1 MWQITALAL
10 LALCLASTPASLVA
24 ATTVRTATPL
34 MGWNSYNYY
43 GCSPSETIIKTN
55 AAGLVSLGL
64 HDAGYDLV
72 TPDCGWSATYRDATT
87 GQLVWSPEL
96 FPSGGDNLS
105 DYVHGLGLKF
115 GMYSGAGH
123 YQCGSTDQPASL
135 GESPNWNFSL
145 GTRTGEVVDDKDRI
159 RDDRRRLVC
168 CVGSRRIEVSK
179 NFSRVHSLESR

>member
-1 MWQITALAL
+1 
-10 LALCLASTPASLVA
+10 
-24 ATTVRTATPL
+24 

-55 AAGLVSLGL
+55 AAGLVTLGL
-64 HDAGYDLV
+64 HDAGYDFV

-87 GQLVWSPEL
+87 GQLVWNPDL

-105 DYVHGLGLKF
+105 DYVHALGLKF

-135 GESPNWNFSL
+135 GESPTGVFCDSWY
-145 GTRTGEVVDDKDRI
+145 RTDQVDDKARI
-159 RDDRRRLVC
+159 RDNRRGFVC
-168 CVGSRRIEVSK
+168 CVGGRRIEVNTSHMCST
-179 NFSRVHSLESR
+179 FT